1 MTLVQI
7 SLYCIHTCQQKQ
19 KIWEEVTLFSLN
31 QHVFSD
37 KLEDNDKS
45 LKSTFNYIGQIL
57 TFCKPIPKAYLE
69 GSQISKMKFFLV
81 IFPKKFQHRCS
92 TGFYI
97 CLCIH
102 LHTNR
107 SHKNIC
113 ILNIFA
119 TKYLFVF
126 LQKKNVMQSSSKW
139 IKGNFESLY
148 FILANICIQFV
159 WFIPSDALRIKPN
172 AKYSIPFHCVVVLQK
187 VLREIETVIMR
198 LSGK

>member
-19 KIWEEVTLFSLN
+19 KIWEQVTPFSLN
-31 QHVFSD
+31 QRVFSD

-45 LKSTFNYIGQIL
+45 LKSTFDYIRQIL

-69 GSQISKMKFFLV
+69 GSQISTMKFFLV

-107 SHKNIC
+107 SHKNYMHIEHFRYKIPFC
-113 ILNIFA
+113 FS
-119 TKYLFVF
+119 TK
-126 LQKKNVMQSSSKW
+126 
-139 IKGNFESLY
+139 EE
-148 FILANICIQFV
+148 C
-159 WFIPSDALRIKPN
+159 N
-172 AKYSIPFHCVVVLQK
+172 AK
-187 VLREIETVIMR
+187 
-198 LSGK
+198 